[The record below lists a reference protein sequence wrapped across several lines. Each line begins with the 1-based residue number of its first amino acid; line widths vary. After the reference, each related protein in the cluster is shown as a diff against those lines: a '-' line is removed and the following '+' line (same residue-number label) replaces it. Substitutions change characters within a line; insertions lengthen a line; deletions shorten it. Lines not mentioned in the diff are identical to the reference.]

1 MKNVVLLVALLTMVF
16 GGLLGCR
23 SNVFD
28 YPNRQSDGRLIEEG
42 RTFFV
47 FGLIDGNDGPLI
59 AYQMCNGPVKSVE
72 TVHTLGNMCIGCV
85 TLQIY
90 TPNTVRITCASGVGH
105 RFYLDENDVAVGHE
119 AFDLETGE
127 ILESNFQADFI

>member
-1 MKNVVLLVALLTMVF
+1 MKNVVLLIALLTMVF

-28 YPNRQSDGRLIEEG
+28 YPSRQSDGREVEES
-42 RTFFV
+42 RTFFIY
-47 FGLIDGNDGPLI
+47 GLIDGNDGPII
-59 AYQMCNGPVKSVE
+59 AHQLCNGPVKSVE
-72 TVHTLGNMCIGCV
+72 TVHTIGNICLSCI

-105 RFYLDENDVAVGHE
+105 QFYLDENDVAVGHE
-119 AFDLETGE
+119 AIDLETGE
-127 ILESNFQADFI
+127 VLESNFQADFI